1 MYFCMILFVC
11 INSVVAKHHIIRL
24 TAKLRQQGYH
34 GDITL
39 GEVIAEALVDSP
51 AACGRLCED
60 NPVCHSVMLA
70 GQLCRMFAA
79 SQCPVSYCLII
90 NDSNKVLN

>member
-1 MYFCMILFVC
+1 MRLCMILYFC
-11 INSVVAKHHIIRL
+11 INSVISKHHIIRL

-34 GDITL
+34 GDIAL
-39 GEVIAEALVDSP
+39 GKVIAEALVNYS

-79 SQCPVSYCLII
+79 SQCPVSFCRII
-90 NDSNKVLN
+90 NDLKKV